1 MLGKRKM
8 LIKYMVI
15 WQGRGEGLEN
25 LILTII
31 LIYLDFIILDRMDN
45 F

>member
-15 WQGRGEGLEN
+15 WWGGGRIGES
-25 LILTII
+25 
-31 LIYLDFIILDRMDN
+31 YLDYYINIFGFYN
-45 F
+45 FR

>member
-15 WQGRGEGLEN
+15 WQGGGGRIGES
-25 LILTII
+25 
-31 LIYLDFIILDRMDN
+31 YLDYYINIFGFYN
-45 F
+45 FR